1 MDTLK
6 NVYADKLVDD
16 DREPVTTFSIPGWEH
31 YGQYALYAPKSEFW
45 NQLLVVGCV
54 LLVFVLFDI
63 KYSYFLFIER
73 QQAFKYIYYIYSNR
87 TSVTVTFFFFFLL
100 FFFLSLFFFTRVLSS
115 NLDFN

>member
-45 NQLLVVGCV
+45 NQLLVVGGTVRCV
-54 LLVFVLFDI
+54 LLV
-63 KYSYFLFIER
+63 
-73 QQAFKYIYYIYSNR
+73 
-87 TSVTVTFFFFFLL
+87 LL
-100 FFFLSLFFFTRVLSS
+100 FSV
-115 NLDFN
+115 